1 MSGTPL
7 VGWLLV
13 GMGSRK
19 GLSTLD
25 DTLGLTGKLSRCD
38 RNKQP
43 PQNCRAGQGDILVRG
58 SGTAAS
64 RSFMHCQKYRC
75 SRSPPRNQLRTWPPP
90 PLTPAGPQTLVSAV
104 QRASHDSAGSFRILA
119 QTSVQRLAVVLGIA
133 CSPPN
138 PPKTAKTSE
147 RMAPKRRESSPS
159 PSSMLHR
166 FAGGA
171 VLAGDR
177 TTAARG

>member
-1 MSGTPL
+1 MLP
-7 VGWLLV
+7 
-13 GMGSRK
+13 
-19 GLSTLD
+19 LST
-25 DTLGLTGKLSRCD
+25 
-38 RNKQP
+38 
-43 PQNCRAGQGDILVRG
+43 PQSAPNLA
-58 SGTAAS
+58 
-64 RSFMHCQKYRC
+64 
-75 SRSPPRNQLRTWPPP
+75 PPP
-90 PLTPAGPQTLVSAV
+90 PLAPTGPQTLVSAV

-133 CSPPN
+133 CSPPT